1 MPRFFFRGFPSTRLT
16 RRASHLKQGL
26 TVSFALQSARQRKLS
41 TERVSAEKH
50 ILPFYDAR
58 L

>member
-1 MPRFFFRGFPSTRLT
+1 MPRFIFRGFPSTRLT
-16 RRASHLKQGL
+16 RRASHLKQEL
-26 TVSFALQSARQRKLS
+26 TVSFALPARQRKLS

-50 ILPFYDAR
+50 ILPSYDAR